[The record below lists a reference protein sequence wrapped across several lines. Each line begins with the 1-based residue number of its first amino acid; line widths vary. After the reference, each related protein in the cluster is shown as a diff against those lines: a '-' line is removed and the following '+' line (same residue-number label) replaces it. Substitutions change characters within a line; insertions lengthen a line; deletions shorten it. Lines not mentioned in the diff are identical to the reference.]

1 MSPLR
6 ILVAACAVLTLA
18 SCGTGRVDSSYPT
31 AAELDRLDTQWG
43 LTPRR
48 SRGAP
53 KRTFQYNAANAA
65 AYNAPAAS
73 APAAAPEAP
82 SAPAAPATPAPELD
96 PATVNSL
103 R

>member
-18 SCGTGRVDSSYPT
+18 SCGTGRVDASYPT
-31 AAELDRLDTQWG
+31 SAELDRLDTQWG

-53 KRTFQYNAANAA
+53 KRTFQYNASNS
-65 AYNAPAAS
+65 AYNAPAAV
-73 APAAAPEAP
+73 APAAPEQAP
-82 SAPAAPATPAPELD
+82 SAPTSPATPTPELD